1 MKPLAYILAALVLVA
16 VGLAAFRRWIAL
28 APTTPRDEGAILTD
42 ANSPWRARVLRAA
55 IRYRDA
61 VAQGASETTWPGW
74 PFAIASSRLVAEAA
88 TNETQASLSRRVRFL
103 GVPPAAVL
111 DAMRPTTSRELGDAL
126 GELRAAVAV
135 SAPLAP
141 SVLAASR
148 SGASRLTTNL
158 ARLA

>member
-1 MKPLAYILAALVLVA
+1 MKNAAFLLAGFVLAALGFV
-16 VGLAAFRRWIAL
+16 AFRRWIAL

-42 ANSPWRARVLRAA
+42 ASSPWRARVLRAA

-61 VAQGASETTWPGW
+61 VAQGASEAMWPGW

-88 TNETQASLSRRVRFL
+88 TNETQAQLSRRVRVL

-111 DAMRPTTSRELGDAL
+111 DAMRPATSAELGAAL
-126 GELRAAVAV
+126 GELRAAVA
-135 SAPLAP
+135 APPPLP
-141 SVLAASR
+141 PTIVDSGRAAR
-148 SGASRLTTNL
+148 VTTNL